1 MPKQGTVKWF
11 NASKGYGFIE
21 AEGDEV
27 FVHNSSIV
35 GSGFRALKPG
45 EQVSFEISEDRGHQA
60 VNVRREGRVERESQ
74 T

>member
-1 MPKQGTVKWF
+1 MAMTGKVKWF

-35 GSGFRALKPG
+35 GSGFRALASG
-45 EQVSFEISEDRGHQA
+45 ERVSFDISEDQGRQA
-60 VNVRREGRVERESQ
+60 VNVRREGRVERGSQ
-74 T
+74 P